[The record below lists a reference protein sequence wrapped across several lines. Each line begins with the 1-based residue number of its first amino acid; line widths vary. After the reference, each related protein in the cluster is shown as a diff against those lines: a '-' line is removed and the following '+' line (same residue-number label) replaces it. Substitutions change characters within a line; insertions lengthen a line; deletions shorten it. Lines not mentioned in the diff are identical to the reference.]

1 MVIQAVC
8 LRVKD
13 DAFEFIFVVVVVK
26 RGCFLLKNLMGSTK
40 PCPLPVVWL
49 RRCARIMAIRNL

>member
-1 MVIQAVC
+1 VFIQAVC

-13 DAFEFIFVVVVVK
+13 DAFEFIFVVIVVK

-40 PCPLPVVWL
+40 PCHFLSFGYAAAL
-49 RRCARIMAIRNL
+49 E